1 MGLVLGGLIAVA
13 VTGCN
18 GGDDGDL
25 PDFSGTAGGGASA
38 GASATTPAPDPVAA
52 VGKTLPAKGTE
63 LGDDKNPVTVGKTVK
78 GNEQVQIAY
87 LAFWVERARA
97 LRAVQVDDAALAKVA
112 VGDAASRVVTSVR
125 QLQEEKLH
133 TEGGL
138 TVNVV
143 ALKLDGATA
152 TVTDCLLDRSTN
164 RKANGDAVEAPR
176 FAPVPLTA
184 TMEQK
189 GEGWRVRKIADA
201 KASAC
206 T

>member
-1 MGLVLGGLIAVA
+1 VGLFLAGLTVVA
-13 VTGCN
+13 VTGCA

-25 PDFSGTAGGGASA
+25 PDFSGTPGGGPAS
-38 GASATTPAPDPVAA
+38 ASATTPAPDPVEA

-63 LGDDKNPVTVGKTVK
+63 LGDDKNSVTVGRTAK
-78 GNEQVQIAY
+78 GNEPVQIAY

-97 LRAVQVDDAALAKVA
+97 LRAAQVDDAALAKVA
-112 VGDAASRVVTSVR
+112 VGDAASRIVTSVR
-125 QLQEEKLH
+125 ELVAKKQH

-143 ALKLDGATA
+143 ALKVDGATA
-152 TVTDCLLDRSTN
+152 TLSDCLLDRSTN
-164 RKANGDAVEAPR
+164 RKANGDAVEAPS
-176 FAPVPLTA
+176 FAPVPLVT
-184 TMEQK
+184 TLEQTSD
-189 GEGWRVRKIADA
+189 GWRVRKVTNG